1 MRGNGIL
8 GEVGV
13 EKELTQRRLLDW
25 EPGALGVGR
34 APQGGSE
41 DGACADLTKERV
53 LCSAEEGVS
62 MNKTAD
68 PALEKAVP

>member
-1 MRGNGIL
+1 MTGSQ
-8 GEVGV
+8 
-13 EKELTQRRLLDW
+13 ELWGL
-25 EPGALGVGR
+25 GR